1 MPRQIRDSFW
11 VGTRYVEAVPRR
23 RLDRAASLTA
33 QTCAVQRAAESLQ
46 PPDRRLL
53 DDPDSRVFTGRYA
66 PLLARPAVA
75 RTVLRALDG
84 YLPGLHAFI
93 VLRVRYTD
101 DVRQQAI
108 SAGIDQI
115 VLLGAGFDT
124 TSLRTPITDSGPPIF
139 EVDALTTQQEKRRLL
154 ERANRAVDPQVH
166 WVSCDFECDRLPER
180 LHQAGFDPARPC
192 LVVWIGVSVYL
203 TRAAIDR
210 TLNDL
215 TSICAHGSLLVT
227 DYGDPE
233 IVTGTHPL
241 VGARRTARLVRRR
254 GEPFRTALSLTEL
267 THALNAVG
275 FAIRDDARVPEL
287 AKRYATNG
295 QPWCST
301 DDWLGVLTAERVS
314 PKTHRH

>member
-1 MPRQIRDSFW
+1 M
-11 VGTRYVEAVPRR
+11 
-23 RLDRAASLTA
+23 
-33 QTCAVQRAAESLQ
+33 
-46 PPDRRLL
+46 L

-66 PLLARPAVA
+66 LLLARPAVA
-75 RTVLRALDG
+75 RAVLRALDG

-93 VLRVRYTD
+93 VLRVRYAD

-115 VLLGAGFDT
+115 VMLGAGFDT
-124 TSLRTPITDSGPPIF
+124 TSLSTPTTDSGLTVF
-139 EVDALTTQQEKRRLL
+139 EVDAPTTQQEKRRLL
-154 ERANRAVDPQVH
+154 ERANRAVDSRVR

-192 LVVWIGVSVYL
+192 LVVWVGVSVYL
-203 TRAAIDR
+203 TRPAIDR
-210 TLNDL
+210 TLADL
-215 TSICAHGSLLVT
+215 NSICAHGSLLVT

-267 THALNAVG
+267 THALSAVG
-275 FAIRDDARVPEL
+275 FAVRDQARVPEL
-287 AKRYATNG
+287 ATRYAPNG
-295 QPWCST
+295 HPWCST
-301 DDWLGVLTAERVS
+301 DDWLGVLTAERLS
-314 PKTHRH
+314 PKTDRKSASCRNG

>member
-1 MPRQIRDSFW
+1 M
-11 VGTRYVEAVPRR
+11 PRR

-33 QTCAVQRAAESLQ
+33 QTCAIQRAAESLQ
-46 PPDRRLL
+46 PPHRRLL
-53 DDPDSRVFTGRYA
+53 YDPDSGMFAGRYA
-66 PLLARPAVA
+66 PLLARPAIA
-75 RTVLRALDG
+75 RTALRALDG
-84 YLPGLHAFI
+84 YLPGLHAYI

-124 TSLRTPITDSGPPIF
+124 TSLRTAITESGPTIF
-139 EVDALTTQQEKRRLL
+139 EVDAPTTQREKRRLI
-154 ERANRAVDPQVH
+154 ERANRAVDSRVH
-166 WVSCDFECDRLPER
+166 WVPCDFERDRLPER
-180 LHQAGFDPARPC
+180 LRQAGFEPARPC

-203 TRAAIDR
+203 TRPAIDR
-210 TLNDL
+210 TLADL
-215 TSICAHGSLLVT
+215 SSICAPSSLLVT

-233 IVTGTHPL
+233 VVTGTHPL

-254 GEPFRTALSLTEL
+254 GEPWRTALSLTEL
-267 THALNAVG
+267 TEALNVNG
-275 FAIRDDARVPEL
+275 FSVRDHARIPEL
-287 AKRYATNG
+287 AKRYAANG

-314 PKTHRH
+314 PKTKS